1 MKKKL
6 ATIITSIVI
15 TLVLVATLCGC
26 STFGK
31 IQKAFENEGYTQSEN
46 AEKYQDQF
54 MKYLNAESDEEVE
67 QICTVHIFTKDYV
80 KVAII
85 FEFKSTDEL
94 NEQIE
99 KSDALKGAIKD
110 AQNSDYVNGN
120 CILVP
125 IALPEVVEIFK
136 NA

>member
-6 ATIITSIVI
+6 GIVVTAL
-15 TLVLVATLCGC
+15 TLVTVLLMSLCGC

-31 IQKAFENEGYTQSEN
+31 IKSAFEKKEYKESENIQTYQSEI
-46 AEKYQDQF
+46 
-54 MKYLNAESDEEVE
+54 MKYLNADSEEELE
-67 QICTVHIFTKDYV
+67 QICNIHLLYNGM

-85 FEFKSTDEL
+85 CEFSSTKEM

-99 KSDALKGAIKD
+99 SSETLKGVIKD

-120 CILVP
+120 CILLP
-125 IALPEVVEIFK
+125 IAVPEVVEIFK

>member
-6 ATIITSIVI
+6 GIVVTAL
-15 TLVLVATLCGC
+15 TLVTVLLMSLCGC

-31 IQKAFENEGYTQSEN
+31 IKSAFEKKEYKESENIQTYQSEI
-46 AEKYQDQF
+46 
-54 MKYLNAESDEEVE
+54 MKYLNADSEEELE
-67 QICTVHIFTKDYV
+67 QICNIHLLYNDM

-85 FEFKSTDEL
+85 CEFSSTKEM

-99 KSDALKGAIKD
+99 SSETLKGVIKD

-120 CILVP
+120 CILLP
-125 IALPEVVEIFK
+125 IAVPEVVEIFK